1 MLDNRL
7 YRTVSSK
14 RRKHVRYFWLSRW
27 NYFQNQSK
35 GASSGGKEIG
45 IWRGWISL
53 NLHNSIK
60 KFSSFTHS
68 CLTLWP
74 HGLEHARSPCPSPTP
89 RVYSNSSPLSR
100 WCHPTMVSCLFTWC
114 QSLCTSYCPVLWCF
128 SSYSTIRLK
137 VVFFLFCVC
146 LFFNVLFMWEVS

>member
-35 GASSGGKEIG
+35 GASSGGKEKG

-89 RVYSNSSPLSR
+89 RVYSNSSPLSQ
-100 WCHPTMVSCLFTWC
+100 WCHPTISSSVVPFSCFQSFPASGSFQMSQLFVSGGQNIGVLA
-114 QSLCTSYCPVLWCF
+114 STSVLPN
-128 SSYSTIRLK
+128 
-137 VVFFLFCVC
+137 FL
-146 LFFNVLFMWEVS
+146 